1 MLTSADDITA
11 AQIVADTKKDS
22 HCIESWQ
29 YTITCA
35 VLKIILFATVYWWS
49 VATDL

>member
-1 MLTSADDITA
+1 MTA
-11 AQIVADTKKDS
+11 AQIVADTKKDP

-29 YTITCA
+29 YTFTCA
-35 VLKIILFATVYWWS
+35 KLKIILFATVSWWS